1 MITKTGV
8 HHRRRTRGFTLIEAM
23 LAVTVLGFAAA
34 GVLLPFVG
42 GAAVRAEGVRR
53 TLGAGLAGDLMEQI
67 VRLPFHDPTGVAS
80 DYSPEPESG
89 ETGPA
94 NFDNV
99 DDFHGYTELQG
110 QVKDATWA
118 VFTDPKY
125 ANYSRKVTCEYA
137 AAPPQPEPSSPAECN
152 FILVTVQVDYSGK
165 NVATL
170 SRLVS
175 E

>member
-1 MITKTGV
+1 MITKTGA
-8 HHRRRTRGFTLIEAM
+8 HHRRKMRGFTLTEAM

-34 GVLLPFVG
+34 GVLLPFVS

-67 VRLPFHDPTGVAS
+67 VRLPFLDPQGTN
-80 DYSPEPESG
+80 YSPGPEAG
-89 ETGPA
+89 DY
-94 NFDNV
+94 DNV
-99 DDFHGYTELQG
+99 DDFHGYTEIQG
-110 QVKDATWA
+110 QVKDATGA

-125 ANYSRKVTCEYA
+125 AKYSRKVTCVYA
-137 AAPPQPEPSSPAECN
+137 TVLPQPAQTDPAKCN

>member
-8 HHRRRTRGFTLIEAM
+8 HHRRRTPGFTLTEAM

-34 GVLLPFVG
+34 GVLLPFVS
-42 GAAVRAEGVRR
+42 GAAVRAEGMRR

-67 VRLPFHDPTGVAS
+67 VRLPFHDPTGVTS
-80 DYSPEPESG
+80 DYSPGPESG
-89 ETGPA
+89 D
-94 NFDNV
+94 FDNV

-110 QVKDATWA
+110 QVKDAAGA

-125 ANYSRKVTCEYA
+125 ANYSRSVTCAYA
-137 AAPPQPEPSSPAECN
+137 TVPPQPEQTDPAKCN
-152 FILVTVQVDYSGK
+152 YILVTVQVNYSGK

-170 SRLVS
+170 CRLVS

>member
-1 MITKTGV
+1 MITKPGA
-8 HHRRRTRGFTLIEAM
+8 HHHRRTRGFTLTEAM

-34 GVLLPFVG
+34 GVLLPFVSG
-42 GAAVRAEGVRR
+42 DAVRAEGIRKM
-53 TLGAGLAGDLMEQI
+53 LGAGLAGDLMEQI
-67 VRLPFHDPTGVAS
+67 LRLPFHDPQGTN
-80 DYSPEPESG
+80 YSPGAEAG
-89 ETGPA
+89 D
-94 NFDNV
+94 FDNV

-110 QVKDATWA
+110 QVKDAMGV

-125 ANYSRKVTCEYA
+125 GNYSRSVTCVYA
-137 AAPPQPEPSSPAECN
+137 TVPPQPAQTDPSKCN
-152 FILVTVQVDYSGK
+152 FILVTVRVDYSGK